1 MNRSPVHHKYVVI
14 AMKTRKYQATFTGVT
29 VPTESL
35 GFSDSNFKMAEKVLE
50 FI

>member
-1 MNRSPVHHKYVVI
+1 
-14 AMKTRKYQATFTGVT
+14 MKTRKYPDSNVSFTSVT

-35 GFSDSNFKMAEKVLE
+35 GFGDSDFKMAEKVLE